1 MFWLS
6 CDPNQS
12 KTPLPVLTARA
23 LVVQLDRIPDYES
36 GGRRFESF
44 RARSFPSK
52 SASYRKYI
60 GQKMSRLSP
69 RDAGF
74 LFEKKYATET
84 NQQLEL
90 LKINPTAV

>member
-12 KTPLPVLTARA
+12 KTPLPVLTACA

-44 RARSFPSK
+44 RARSFLFRIFAIK
-52 SASYRKYI
+52 RCH
-60 GQKMSRLSP
+60 SP
-69 RDAGF
+69 YDCWM
-74 LFEKKYATET
+74 
-84 NQQLEL
+84 
-90 LKINPTAV
+90 